1 MTARYWTAEEL
12 DAMAGAYYRACH
24 QDDCSDPWE
33 TLPDWRRWRHRRAV
47 RALLAERERIVD
59 EQMTAFRARRTRS
72 VRVA

>member
-1 MTARYWTAEEL
+1 MATLYRTDEL
-12 DAMAGAYYRACH
+12 DRMARAYYEGNH
-24 QDDCSDPWE
+24 NDDCSEPWE
-33 TLPDWRRWRHRRAV
+33 TLPTWRRQRHYRGV